1 MVWHSSPV
9 SLRDNR
15 VLEVS
20 DTGPGP
26 SRVLV
31 LHHGTPMTFPR
42 LGFVERVARER
53 DVRLV
58 TFARPGYRTSTR
70 QPGRTVA
77 DVAADTRDVLDALS
91 IERAM
96 MAGVSGGGP
105 HALACAA
112 LLPDQTEAVAS
123 ICGVAPYDTAGLDFL
138 AGMGQDNIAEFT
150 ATLAGEAQLR
160 AHLDAELSGLREITP
175 DQLVVA
181 WRSVLPAVDQ
191 ASITGDVGA
200 DFAAAL
206 RDALAGPVDG
216 WVDDDLA
223 FVEPWGFELSAI
235 TVPVTVWQGGRDL
248 MVPFAHGHALSAAVP
263 QAHSHLL
270 DTEGHLSILVG
281 SFGDVLSELV
291 GLGD

>member
-42 LGFVERVARER
+42 LGFVERVARGR

-112 LLPDQTEAVAS
+112 LLPDRTEAVAS
-123 ICGVAPYDTAGLDFL
+123 ICGVAPYAAPGLDFL

-150 ATLAGEAQLR
+150 ATLAGEAPLR

-175 DQLVVA
+175 DQLVDA